1 MRRPSH
7 QNRIKEINWRRGL
20 MAAVTSLMLE
30 LASAD
35 FESLL
40 SESNKSY
47 SWSNNSLKDAQTT
60 EQSSF
65 EN

>member
-1 MRRPSH
+1 MRRPFR
-7 QNRIKEINWRRGL
+7 QNRIKESNWKRGM
-20 MAAVTSLMLE
+20 MAAIASLMLE